1 MTEQVPPLLYK
12 YCRCNRYNED
22 IILGGEFYLSRPS
35 TFNDPFD
42 CRALVRLEGTD
53 EELRVF
59 LRDCVL
65 PHTDLPAEEV
75 EPRLDELFAS
85 GRADRYRSA
94 ECAAQMTEK
103 FREHME
109 VLCLSQVRDDIVMWS
124 HYADHHRGVCFGFS
138 TGHSDLLQAA
148 EKVQYSKSFP
158 VLNALRTNEKDL
170 HRGFVGTKFI
180 TWKYEKEWRV
190 VRAATEAQRYVFPP
204 GTIKEVIFG
213 SRISNDD
220 RRRLILMLHFRG
232 TQPQYFKAIECR
244 EEYKLQ
250 IIPLSLDDDMI
261 RDALAGR

>member
-1 MTEQVPPLLYK
+1 MTEQVPLLLYK

-42 CRALVRLEGTD
+42 CRGPIRLEGTD

-59 LRDCVL
+59 LRDRVL
-65 PHTDLPAEEV
+65 PLQDLPTEKV
-75 EPRLDELFAS
+75 EPTLDKLFAS
-85 GRADRYRSA
+85 GRANWYRSA
-94 ECAAQMTEK
+94 EFAAQMTAK

-138 TGHSDLLQAA
+138 TEHSDLLQSA
-148 EKVQYSKSFP
+148 EKVQYSMSFP
-158 VLNALRTNEKDL
+158 VLNALRTNEKDI
-170 HRGFVGTKFI
+170 HRGFFGTKFI

-190 VRAATEAQRYVFPP
+190 VRAATEAQRYAFPP
-204 GTIKEVIFG
+204 GTIKEVTFG

-220 RRRLILMLHFRG
+220 QRRLILMLHFRG
-232 TQPQYFKAIECR
+232 TQLQYFRAVEHP

-250 IIPLSLDDDMI
+250 IIPLPLDDDMI
-261 RDALAGR
+261 RDALAGM